1 MSFLMTQSLST
12 FKNLFK
18 KINELRKVNFQTE
31 HSKKRNVVVNNAN
44 SKLFDKNM
52 RELDDEY
59 DELLDLENKI
69 NNTFVGN
76 AEDIDTAMSIYAL
89 LEYR

>member
-1 MSFLMTQSLST
+1 M
-12 FKNLFK
+12 
-18 KINELRKVNFQTE
+18 QTE
-31 HSKKRNVVVNNAN
+31 HSKKRNIVVNNAN

-52 RELDDEY
+52 RKLDGEY
-59 DELLDLENKI
+59 NELLDLENKI

-76 AEDIDTAMSIYAL
+76 AEDIDTAMSTYAL